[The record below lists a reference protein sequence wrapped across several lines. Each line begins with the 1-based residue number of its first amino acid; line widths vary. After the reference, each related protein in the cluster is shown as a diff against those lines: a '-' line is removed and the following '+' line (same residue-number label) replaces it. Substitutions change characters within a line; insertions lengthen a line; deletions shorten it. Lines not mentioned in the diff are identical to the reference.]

1 VSNQLHPIT
10 PPEELLD
17 HCCAVGRAGN
27 WHNALTLAYRAGAD
41 QELEA
46 SCEWLLKHEIG
57 PSSLTRL
64 RTARRPKLPPETI
77 EVDGFTYRLE
87 K

>member
-46 SCEWLLKHEIG
+46 SCEWLLNTKLGRQVSQGSAPPAAQNYH
-57 PSSLTRL
+57 
-64 RTARRPKLPPETI
+64 PKLLKSMGSRI
-77 EVDGFTYRLE
+77 A
-87 K
+87 